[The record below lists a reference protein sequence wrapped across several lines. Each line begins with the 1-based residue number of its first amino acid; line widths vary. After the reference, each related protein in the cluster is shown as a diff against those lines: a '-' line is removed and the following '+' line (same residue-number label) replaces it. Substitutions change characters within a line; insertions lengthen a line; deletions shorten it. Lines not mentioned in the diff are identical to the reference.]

1 MYVKDPK
8 PEIMR
13 LEELAL
19 LVKAGEIKLPRFQR
33 PFVWK
38 EPDMLKLLDSIY
50 KGYPIGSILIWN
62 SSQKLMSER
71 SILGLEVNVEENS
84 FYPTNY
90 LLDGQQRLTTL
101 CGALFWNGA
110 DNNSIWNI
118 HFDLERE
125 EFLYPKESNLVTL
138 FPLNKIIKTSDFI
151 KQCMKFDHHD
161 KRDEY
166 YRRSE
171 RLLKS
176 IKDYKIAVVK
186 IGDMTIDEVAPIF
199 ERINSTGRKLTIVDL
214 MMAATWSNGFDLTS
228 EIQKIKA
235 HCKQFGFDEINDPII
250 LRTISASADLG
261 INKDDIQKLRTKKP
275 TELCHAADDAR
286 ESLGRALMFL
296 QNQIGIYDVS
306 YIPYGFQLTYLA
318 EYFRIVHEPDPD
330 KVQHLIEWFWFTSV
344 TRYFAS
350 ANTGQVSKDL
360 NLIRE
365 FATEKIGRLFESTEI
380 DISQLLYDKFNLR
393 NATST
398 TFAMLLNS
406 MKPSVTLDG
415 KVIDGGHLK
424 IKSSKFFTSFSP
436 KNGVVEKL
444 NISKVIYP
452 YPDDSDG
459 FLNRV
464 NREISSKI
472 ETFPDSDLVDG
483 REILSNVEEHLL
495 DRNCIYWI
503 YRKNETSYLT
513 DRSKIVAEKVQHLT
527 GCSVKYT
534 MPVTPNDDIDFD
546 LFGFEDEV
554 MGT

>member
-1 MYVKDPK
+1 MIMHIKDPK

-38 EPDMLKLLDSIY
+38 QPDMLKLLDSIY

-71 SILGLEVNVEENS
+71 SILGLEVNVEDNS
-84 FYPTNY
+84 YYPTNY

-101 CGALFWNGA
+101 CGALFWNGSEE
-110 DNNSIWNI
+110 NSIWNI
-118 HFDLERE
+118 HFDLENE

-151 KQCMKFDHHD
+151 KQCMKFDHHE

-214 MMAATWSNGFDLTS
+214 MMAATWSNGFDLTA

-235 HCKQFGFDEINDPII
+235 NCKQIGFDEISDPII

-261 INKDDIQKLRTKKP
+261 INKDDIQKLRTKNP
-275 TELCHAADDAR
+275 TELCHAANDAR
-286 ESLGRALMFL
+286 ESLGRALIFL
-296 QNQIGIYDVS
+296 RDQIGIYDVS

-318 EYFRIVHEPDPD
+318 EYFRIVAQPHPD
-330 KVQHLIEWFWFTSV
+330 KIEHLVKWFWFTSA

-365 FATEKIGRLFESTEI
+365 FATEKISQLFESREI
-380 DISQLLYDKFNLR
+380 DISQLIFDKFNLR

-398 TFAMLLNS
+398 TFTILLNS
-406 MKPSVTLDG
+406 MAPMHTFDE
-415 KVIDGGHLK
+415 KVIDDSHLK
-424 IKSSKFFTSFSP
+424 IKSSKFFTSIVP
-436 KNGVVEKL
+436 YNWEAGKL

-452 YPDDSDG
+452 YQDDFDL
-459 FLNRV
+459 FQHRV
-464 NREISSKI
+464 PFSNI
-472 ETFPDSDLVDG
+472 ED
-483 REILSNVEEHLL
+483 HLL
-495 DRNCIYWI
+495 NSDCIEFI
-503 YRKNETSYLT
+503 CANDAQSFVTA
-513 DRSKIVAEKVQHLT
+513 RSNIVSEKVQDLT
-527 GCSVKYT
+527 GCKVKYT
-534 MPVTPNDDIDFD
+534 MSSSQISDNDFD
-546 LFGFEDEV
+546 ISEG
-554 MGT
+554 